1 MTYRTHFANQFGI
14 VVDAEKMTWTSD
26 PPGNDLPRPYVLY
39 FSRGGPIGSGKQ
51 FEVFPGGR
59 ARLVK

>member
-1 MTYRTHFANQFGI
+1 MTYRTHYPNQIGI
-14 VVDAEKMTWTSD
+14 VVDAGKMTWTSD
-26 PPGNDLPRPYVLY
+26 PPGNNIQQSYVLY
-39 FSRGGPIGSGKQ
+39 FSRGGPVGSGKR